1 MTATPN
7 VLMEAS
13 EGQAD
18 TDNVL
23 DVEISS
29 IRTIA
34 LEPPNAPSSEKVTL
48 QGPILNQTIAS

>member
-7 VLMEAS
+7 ILMEAS

-34 LEPPNAPSSEKVTL
+34 LEPPNAPSSE
-48 QGPILNQTIAS
+48 